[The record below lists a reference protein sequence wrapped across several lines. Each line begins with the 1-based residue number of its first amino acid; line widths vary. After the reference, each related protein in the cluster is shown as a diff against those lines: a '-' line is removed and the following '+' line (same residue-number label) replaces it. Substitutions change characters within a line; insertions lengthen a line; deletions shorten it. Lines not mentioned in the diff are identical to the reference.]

1 MPTVSVKLAEETKQ
15 RVQSL
20 AQSRGVTAHA
30 VMVQAIEA
38 ELSQQEDRGALVAAA
53 LRARAQ
59 VLASGKV
66 LDGRAFSGYL
76 QAKARG
82 QSANR
87 PKSIPVAKL
96 VRGA

>member
-1 MPTVSVKLAEETKQ
+1 MPTVSVKLAEATKQ

-30 VMVQAIEA
+30 VMVQAIETA
-38 ELSQQEDRGALVAAA
+38 LSQQEDQAALVASA

-66 LDGRAFSGYL
+66 VDGRAFSSYL
-76 QAKARG
+76 RAKVRG
-82 QSANR
+82 QSASR
-87 PKSIPVAKL
+87 PKPVPLANL
-96 VRGA
+96 VRGT